1 MTGNGS
7 RPETGERDQRG
18 YAVDGADTGATLE
31 AVAGAAAAGV
41 LVVDG
46 GRVAFANDR
55 AGRYL
60 GREPADLAGSAV
72 ESVLPDRAVDAVAA
86 VADGGAERRVD
97 RRGPD
102 GDAGADANAGADR
115 GRGPD
120 AAVGAAEGGVA
131 ATVSP
136 ADGGRVVVTLTRGE
150 RAVPAASDGDATR
163 GASAEDAGDDAPG
176 DDPSADDT
184 ARGALDDDT
193 ARIELDADGRITAWS
208 GGAEALTGWSAAEA
222 VGADLSLLYP
232 EDADADPAET
242 LARAR
247 AEGAVETEG
256 WRLRRDGTDF
266 WARVAV
272 AARRDGDGRVRGFD
286 LRLRDRTDRK
296 RLADEREL
304 LATVNHAIAGADG
317 FREGVETTL
326 EAVCARTQWAY
337 GEAWVPSDDGD
348 RLEHLV
354 GHAASE
360 RLEPFLAASRGVT
373 FDADEGLP
381 GRVWASEAAEWIPD
395 ASAVPESTFHRT
407 GAAEEV
413 GLQAALGV
421 PIETDDGVVAVLTFF
436 LRERRAADEE
446 LVEAVTDVAA
456 DLGALVA
463 RKRAEEE
470 LRTFRKAVEH
480 AGHSVYVTDTDGTI
494 EYVNPTFERVTGY
507 SAEEA
512 VGADPSILNSGEH
525 DPDFFADLWETIRD
539 GEVWTGEVRNR
550 RKSGEPYVVN
560 QTIAPIADG
569 SGDIERFVAVNDE
582 ITDQKRREREL
593 RSQRNSLRRIK
604 QIIESLRPINRELAR
619 ADTREAVDRGVCEQL
634 AASEAYLAAW
644 VGEYNTAADEV
655 APREWAG
662 VDDAFVEGLD
672 PGLGDDGRGGEGAG
686 AADSL
691 YRRAVA
697 DGEVQAVRDLT
708 TAPEAGP
715 RRERALAHGFQ
726 SQAVIPAV
734 YGESVLGVVTVYSAR
749 PDAFDEYE
757 RGLLGELGERVG
769 HAINAAENR
778 QLLHTDTVVEL
789 EFEVGARDSPAAS
802 VAGEL
807 GCRLSLNGVAPAAAG
822 SYVAYVAVDGA
833 RPEAVAEALA
843 DRDGVGGARVVEAHG
858 ETGVVEVTGGADPVA
873 ALVERG
879 ATVREFETTG
889 EAATVRCETAPRS
902 DVEALITAVEAA
914 GEDTVF
920 VAKRTRDRDV
930 RTVELTR
937 SAVAERLTDRQREA
951 LALAYH
957 AGYFASPRNSTGE
970 ELADVLGIAS
980 PTFYRHVREA
990 TRKVLELLVEAEDA
1004 PLADV
1009 TRVEG

>member
-1 MTGNGS
+1 MTGNRT
-7 RPETGERDQRG
+7 RPETGERDRRG
-18 YAVDGADTGATLE
+18 YAVDGAEAGETLA
-31 AVAGAAAAGV
+31 AVAGATAAGV
-41 LVVDG
+41 LVVDD
-46 GRVAFANDR
+46 GRIAFANDR

-60 GREPADLAGSAV
+60 GREPAALAGSAA

-86 VADGGAERRVD
+86 AADGGAERRVAW
-97 RRGPD
+97 RGSES
-102 GDAGADANAGADR
+102 
-115 GRGPD
+115 
-120 AAVGAAEGGVA
+120 AEGVDAGVA

-150 RAVPAASDGDATR
+150 RTAPAASGGDATPDTSVR
-163 GASAEDAGDDAPG
+163 GAGDDVPE
-176 DDPSADDT
+176 DDPSAGDTGRNALADDT
-184 ARGALDDDT
+184 ARIA
-193 ARIELDADGRITAWS
+193 LDADGRITAWS
-208 GGAEALTGWSAAEA
+208 GGAEAVTGWSAAEA

-232 EDADADPAET
+232 DDAAADPAET
-242 LARAR
+242 LDRAR
-247 AEGAVETEG
+247 TEGAVETEG
-256 WRLRRDGTDF
+256 WRLRRDGSDF
-266 WARVAV
+266 WAHVAV
-272 AARRDGDGRVRGFD
+272 AARRDADGRVTGYD

-296 RLADEREL
+296 RLADERDL
-304 LATVNHAIAGADG
+304 LATVNHAIADADG

-337 GEAWVPSDDGD
+337 GEAWVPAADGE

-360 RLEPFLAASRGVT
+360 RLEPFLAASRDVT
-373 FDADEGLP
+373 FDAGEGLP
-381 GRVWASEAAEWIPD
+381 GRVWASESAEWIPD
-395 ASAVPESTFHRT
+395 ASAVPEPTFHRT
-407 GAAEEV
+407 GTAEEV

-463 RKRAEEE
+463 RKRAEED
-470 LRTFRKAVEH
+470 LRTFRQAVEQ

-512 VGADPSILNSGEH
+512 VGAEPSLLNSGEH
-525 DPDFFADLWETIRD
+525 DADFFADLWETIRD

-560 QTIAPIADG
+560 QTIAPIVDDDG
-569 SGDIERFVAVNDE
+569 EIERFVAVNDD

-634 AASEAYLAAW
+634 TASETYLAAW
-644 VGEYNTAADEV
+644 VGEYNAAADEIT
-655 APREWAG
+655 PREWAG
-662 VDDAFVEGLD
+662 VDDEFVEGLD
-672 PGLGDDGRGGEGAG
+672 LALDGHGSEGTGGEPEE
-686 AADSL
+686 DL

-708 TAPEAGP
+708 TAPDAGP
-715 RRERALAHGFQ
+715 RRERALARGFQ
-726 SQAVIPAV
+726 SQAVVPVV
-734 YGESVLGVVTVYSAR
+734 YGDSVLGVVTVYSAR

-789 EFEVGARDSPAAS
+789 EFEVGTRDSPAAS

-807 GCRLSLNGVAPAAAG
+807 GCRLSLNGVAPAAEG
-822 SYVAYVAVDGA
+822 SYVCYVAVDGA
-833 RPEAVAEALA
+833 RPGAVADRLA
-843 DRDGVGGARVVEAHG
+843 ERDAVVGTRVVEAHG

-889 EAATVRCETAPRS
+889 EVATVRCETAPRS

-980 PTFYRHVREA
+980 PTFYRHVREG

-1009 TRVEG
+1009 TRIEG

>member
-7 RPETGERDQRG
+7 RPETDGTNRDG
-18 YAVDGADTGATLE
+18 YAVDGADARATLD
-31 AVAGAAAAGV
+31 AVASATAAGV
-41 LVVDG
+41 LVVEDE
-46 GRVAFANDR
+46 RVSFAD
-55 AGRYL
+55 ASVERYL
-60 GREPADLAGSAV
+60 GREPADLTGESV
-72 ESVLPDRAVDAVAA
+72 ETVLPDRAVAAVAA
-86 VADGGAERRVD
+86 VADGGDERRVAW
-97 RRGPD
+97 RAAD
-102 GDAGADANAGADR
+102 GRTSAGAATGAAGAA
-115 GRGPD
+115 G
-120 AAVGAAEGGVA
+120 GGVV

-136 ADGGRVVVTLTRGE
+136 ADGQRVVVRLTRGE
-150 RAVPAASDGDATR
+150 RTDLAARD
-163 GASAEDAGDDAPG
+163 DDAERVAPNE
-176 DDPSADDT
+176 DT
-184 ARGALDDDT
+184 ARVA
-193 ARIELDADGRITAWS
+193 LDADGRIAGWS
-208 GGAEALTGWSAAEA
+208 AGAEALTGWSAAEA

-232 EDADADPAET
+232 DDAAADPGET
-242 LARAR
+242 LDGARTD
-247 AEGAVETEG
+247 GVVETEG
-256 WRLRRDGTDF
+256 WRLRRDGSDF
-266 WARVAV
+266 WAGVSAT
-272 AARRDGDGRVRGFD
+272 ARRDAEGGIAGFD

-304 LATVNHAIAGADG
+304 LATVNHAIADADG

-326 EAVCARTQWAY
+326 EAVCARTRWAY
-337 GEAWVPSDDGD
+337 GEAWVPAADGD

-360 RLEPFLAASRGVT
+360 RLAPFLRASSDVT

-381 GRVWASEAAEWIPD
+381 GRVWASESAEWIPD

-407 GAAEEV
+407 DTAESV

-421 PIETDDGVVAVLTFF
+421 PIRTDDGVVAVLTFF

-456 DLGALVA
+456 DLGALMA

-470 LRTFRKAVEH
+470 LRTFRKAVEQ

-507 SAEEA
+507 GAAEA

-525 DPDFFADLWETIRD
+525 DDAFFADLWATIRD

-560 QTIAPIADG
+560 QTIAPIVDG
-569 SGDIERFVAVNDE
+569 SGTIERFVAVNDE
-582 ITDQKRREREL
+582 VTDQKRREREL

-619 ADTREAVDRGVCEQL
+619 ADTREAVDRGVCEGL

-644 VGEYNTAADEV
+644 IGDHNAAADEV

-662 VDDAFVEGLD
+662 VDDDFVEGLD
-672 PGLGDDGRGGEGAG
+672 LGIGDESGDD
-686 AADSL
+686 L

-708 TAPEAGP
+708 TAPSGGP

-726 SQAVIPAV
+726 SQAVVPAV
-734 YGESVLGVVTVYSAR
+734 YGDSVLGVVTVYSAR

-757 RGLLGELGERVG
+757 RGLLAELGERVG

-789 EFEVGARDSPAAS
+789 EFEVGARDSPTAS

-807 GCRLSLNGVAPAAAG
+807 GCRLSLDGVAPAAAG
-822 SYVAYVAVDGA
+822 YVAYVAVDGA
-833 RPEAVAEALA
+833 RPEAVAEALGERNDVA
-843 DRDGVGGARVVEAHG
+843 GARVVEAHG

-873 ALVERG
+873 ALVEHG
-879 ATVREFETTG
+879 ATVRAFETTG
-889 EAATVRCETAPRS
+889 EVATVRCETAPRS
-902 DVEALITAVEAA
+902 DVETLITAVEAA

-920 VAKRTRDRDV
+920 AAKRTRDRDV

-937 SAVAERLTDRQREA
+937 TAVEERLTDRQREA

-957 AGYFASPRNSTGE
+957 AGFFASPRHSTGE

-980 PTFYRHVREA
+980 PTFYRHVREG
-990 TRKVLELLVEAEDA
+990 TRKVLELLVDAEDA
-1004 PLADV
+1004 PRRA
-1009 TRVEG
+1009 

>member
-7 RPETGERDQRG
+7 QSETGETNRG
-18 YAVDGADTGATLE
+18 GDAVDGADARATLD
-31 AVAGAAAAGV
+31 AVASATAAGV
-41 LVVDG
+41 LVVEDE
-46 GRVAFANDR
+46 RVSFASASVER
-55 AGRYL
+55 HL
-60 GREPADLAGSAV
+60 GREPADLTGESV
-72 ESVLPDRAVDAVAA
+72 ETVLPDRAVDAVAA
-86 VADGGAERRVD
+86 VADGGAERTVAWPA
-97 RRGPD
+97 PD
-102 GDAGADANAGADR
+102 ADGNGSADETIGADETTGTTD
-115 GRGPD
+115 
-120 AAVGAAEGGVA
+120 GGVA

-150 RAVPAASDGDATR
+150 RERESPPDDGV
-163 GASAEDAGDDAPG
+163 
-176 DDPSADDT
+176 
-184 ARGALDDDT
+184 ARVA
-193 ARIELDADGRITAWS
+193 LDADGRIAGWS
-208 GGAEALTGWSAAEA
+208 AGAAALTEWSAAEA
-222 VGADLSLLYP
+222 VGSDLSLLYP
-232 EDADADPAET
+232 DDAAADPAET
-242 LARAR
+242 LATAR
-247 AEGAVETEG
+247 TDGATETEG
-256 WRLRRDGTDF
+256 WRLRRDGSDF
-266 WARVAV
+266 WATVSVAP
-272 AARRDGDGRVRGFD
+272 RRDADGGVAGFD

-304 LATVNHAIAGADG
+304 LATVNHAIADADG

-326 EAVCARTQWAY
+326 EAVCARTRWAY
-337 GEAWVPSDDGD
+337 GEAWVPAADGAA
-348 RLEHLV
+348 LEHLV
-354 GHAASE
+354 GHAESE
-360 RLEPFLAASRGVT
+360 RLEPFLRASRDVT
-373 FDADEGLP
+373 FDAGEGLP
-381 GRVWASEAAEWIPD
+381 GRVWASASAEWIPD
-395 ASAVPESTFHRT
+395 AAAEPASVFHRT
-407 GAAEEV
+407 ALADEV

-421 PIETDDGVVAVLTFF
+421 PIETDDGVVAVLIFF

-463 RKRAEEE
+463 RKRAEED
-470 LRTFRKAVEH
+470 LRTFRKAVEQ

-507 SAEEA
+507 GADEA

-525 DPDFFADLWETIRD
+525 DDAFFADLWETIFD

-550 RKSGEPYVVN
+550 RKSGKPYVVN
-560 QTIAPIADG
+560 QTIAPIVDG

-619 ADTREAVDRGVCEQL
+619 ADTREAVDRGVCEGL

-644 VGEYNTAADEV
+644 IGDHNAAADEI

-662 VDDAFVEGLD
+662 VDDEFVEGLD
-672 PGLGDDGRGGEGAG
+672 PALATDGPGDAAGGGDGVGNAGE
-686 AADSL
+686 DDL

-708 TAPEAGP
+708 TAPSGGP

-726 SQAVIPAV
+726 SQAVVPAV
-734 YGESVLGVVTVYSAR
+734 YGDSVLGVVTVYSAR

-757 RGLLGELGERVG
+757 RGLLAELGERVG

-789 EFEVGARDSPAAS
+789 EFEVGARDSPTAS

-807 GCRLSLNGVAPAAAG
+807 GCRLSLDGVAPAAAG
-822 SYVAYVAVDGA
+822 YVAYVAVDGA

-843 DRDGVGGARVVEAHG
+843 ERDDVAGARVVEAHG

-873 ALVERG
+873 ALVEHG
-879 ATVREFETTG
+879 ATVRAFETTG
-889 EAATVRCETAPRS
+889 EVATVRCETAPRS
-902 DVEALITAVEAA
+902 DVETLITAVEAA

-920 VAKRTRDRDV
+920 AAKRTRDRDV

-937 SAVAERLTDRQREA
+937 TAVEERLTDRQREA

-957 AGYFASPRNSTGE
+957 AGFFASPRHSTGE
-970 ELADVLGIAS
+970 ELADVLDVAS
-980 PTFYRHVREA
+980 PTFYRHVREG
-990 TRKVLELLVEAEDA
+990 TRKVLELLVDAEDA
-1004 PLADV
+1004 TTPDV
-1009 TRVEG
+1009 TRLER

>member
-7 RPETGERDQRG
+7 RPETAERDRRG
-18 YAVDGADTGATLE
+18 YAVDGADADETLA
-31 AVAGAAAAGV
+31 AVAGATAAGV
-41 LVVDG
+41 LVVDE

-55 AGRYL
+55 AGRWL
-60 GREPADLAGSAV
+60 GHEPAALAGSAV
-72 ESVLPDRAVDAVAA
+72 ESVLPDPAVDAVAA
-86 VADGGAERRVD
+86 VADGGAERRVAW
-97 RRGPD
+97 RGSETVE
-102 GDAGADANAGADR
+102 
-115 GRGPD
+115 
-120 AAVGAAEGGVA
+120 AVEAGVA

-136 ADGGRVVVTLTRGE
+136 ADGGRVVVTLTRGD
-150 RAVPAASDGDATR
+150 RTAPAAPDSDASDGDA
-163 GASAEDAGDDAPG
+163 GDDVPG
-176 DDPSADDT
+176 DGPSADDT
-184 ARGALDDDT
+184 GRNALDDDT
-193 ARIELDADGRITAWS
+193 ARIALDADGRITAWS

-232 EDADADPAET
+232 GDADADPAET
-242 LARAR
+242 LDRAR
-247 AEGAVETEG
+247 TEGAVETEG
-256 WRLRRDGTDF
+256 WRLRRDGSDF
-266 WARVAV
+266 WAHVAV
-272 AARRDGDGRVRGFD
+272 AARRDGEGDIQGFD

-304 LATVNHAIAGADG
+304 LATVNHAIADADG

-326 EAVCARTQWAY
+326 EAVCERTQWAY
-337 GEAWVPSDDGD
+337 GEAWVPAADGD

-373 FDADEGLP
+373 FDAGEGLP
-381 GRVWASEAAEWIPD
+381 GRVWASESAEWIPD

-407 GAAEEV
+407 GTAEEV

-463 RKRAEEE
+463 RKRAEED
-470 LRTFRKAVEH
+470 LRTFRKAVEQ

-507 SAEEA
+507 GAEEA

-560 QTIAPIADG
+560 QTIAPIVDDA
-569 SGDIERFVAVNDE
+569 GDIERFVAVNDE

-634 AASEAYLAAW
+634 TASETYLAAW
-644 VGEYNTAADEV
+644 VGEYNAAADEI

-662 VDDAFVEGLD
+662 VDDEFVEGLD
-672 PGLGDDGRGGEGAG
+672 LGLGDDGRGGGGGATG
-686 AADSL
+686 SEAEDAL

-715 RRERALAHGFQ
+715 RRERALARGFQ
-726 SQAVIPAV
+726 SQAVVPVV
-734 YGESVLGVVTVYSAR
+734 YGDSVLGVVTVYSAR

-757 RGLLGELGERVG
+757 RGLLAELGERVG

-789 EFEVGARDSPAAS
+789 EFELGARDSPTAS

-807 GCRLSLNGVAPAAAG
+807 GCRLSLNGVAPAAEG
-822 SYVAYVAVDGA
+822 SYVCYVAVDGA
-833 RPEAVAEALA
+833 RPEAVADGLTE
-843 DRDGVGGARVVEAHG
+843 RDAVAGARVVEAHG

-889 EAATVRCETAPRS
+889 EVATVRCETAPRS

-937 SAVAERLTDRQREA
+937 TAVAERLTDRQREA

-1009 TRVEG
+1009 TRIEG